1 MTAISMIRSKR
12 GAALSVGLFA
22 LACALCLTPAALW
35 VLMFLYML
43 GCCAL
48 CTVSLKS
55 GWLPA
60 LLCLGFSVGGMY
72 LMMGPVAAW
81 CTLGYLAP
89 TWLLFLIFYWQKTRW
104 PWAAGGMILC
114 QVISQAAMFLILN
127 RMAGGELFARA
138 GELIADAMAKSDMGD
153 MLLISMANYGFIGL
167 SGDLADGAVLL
178 TEMGYTLTDPAR
190 QELLLSLRSLIHSL
204 MSALLPG
211 MLISHSI
218 ETALLSH
225 VWPRHCME
233 RESMTAKSAQN
244 ETDSAPDAKN
254 ENAAAPETEAAFSF
268 DADHLPHIS
277 KWHLPRPWGLRFGIL
292 GAGYFL
298 ASARNPAIAMLGQ
311 MFYALFTTV
320 FSIQG
325 LAAMNFVQHKKGTKY
340 AWRVALPLV
349 LTLLLP
355 NTLMFL
361 GIIDQVTNMRG
372 LRPPRRRPDDA
383 ENDRYDDFN
392 L

>member
-1 MTAISMIRSKR
+1 MIRSKK

-35 VLMFLYML
+35 VVMFLYML

-72 LMMGPVAAW
+72 LMMGSVAAW
-81 CTLGYLAP
+81 CTLAYLAP
-89 TWLLFLIFYWQKTRW
+89 TWLLFLLFYTQKTRW
-104 PWAAGGMILC
+104 PYAAGALILC
-114 QVISQAAMFLILN
+114 QVICQAAMFLVLN

-138 GELIADAMAKSDMGD
+138 GELIAEAMAKSDMGD
-153 MLLISMANYGFIGL
+153 MLLISMANYGFIGM

-178 TEMGYTLTDPAR
+178 TELGYTLTDPAR
-190 QELLLSLRSLIHSL
+190 QELLLSLRSLINSL
-204 MSALLPG
+204 LTALLPG

-225 VWPRHCME
+225 VWPRHRME
-233 RESMTAKSAQN
+233 REMLTEES
-244 ETDSAPDAKN
+244 
-254 ENAAAPETEAAFSF
+254 ETEAKDDKPAEDKTGDAVFSF
-268 DADHLPHIS
+268 DSDKLPHIS

-298 ASARNPAIAMLGQ
+298 SSARNPAIAMLGQ

-325 LAAMNFVQHKKGTKY
+325 LATMNFVQHKKGTKY
-340 AWRVALPLV
+340 AWRVALPLI

-361 GIIDQVTNMRG
+361 GIIDQVTNMRR
-372 LRPPRRRPDDA
+372 LRPMRRSPDDD
-383 ENDRYDDFN
+383 ENNRYDDFN
-392 L
+392 P